1 MLIHLA
7 SLCSGLPY
15 LTSPNL
21 FLIVLYISTLL
32 DINIFL
38 LQGLD
43 QGLAENEARKNNVN
57 VLCVDIVAQSTQQDA
72 DALKERLNTINARWD
87 VIKSEVDERSAR

>member
-1 MLIHLA
+1 M
-7 SLCSGLPY
+7 
-15 LTSPNL
+15 
-21 FLIVLYISTLL
+21 

-57 VLCVDIVAQSTQQDA
+57 VLCADIVAQSTEQDA

-87 VIKSEVDERSAR
+87 VIKSEVDERSARYRLFVVYSGKRLL